1 MENYVFE
8 NNKVTLVGEVVT
20 DFSFN
25 HEVFGEGFYLF
36 ELAVR
41 RTSGYVDY
49 IPVMVSERLLDIRND
64 IRGSFVCVKG
74 QFRSFNK
81 HEETRSKLV
90 LTVFAREI
98 EPLENNDYEEVNHV
112 IIDGYVCKEPVY
124 RKTPFGREITDLL
137 LAVNRGYGK
146 SDYIPCVLWGRNAKY
161 GATFE
166 VGTEVKVDG
175 RLQSRN
181 YTKVI
186 SETESEERVAYE
198 ISVGKIE
205 VQED

>member
-8 NNKVTLVGEVVT
+8 NNKVTLVGEVAT

-49 IPVMVSERLLDIRND
+49 IPVMVSERLLDISKD
-64 IRGSFVCVKG
+64 IRGSFVCVNG

-98 EPLENNDYEEVNHV
+98 EVLENKDYEEVNNV
-112 IIDGYVCKEPVY
+112 FLDGFVCRQPIH

-166 VGTEVKVDG
+166 VGTEVQVVG
-175 RLQSRN
+175 RLQSRT

>member
-8 NNKVTLVGEVVT
+8 NNKVTLVGEVAT
-20 DFSFN
+20 DFLFN

-49 IPVMVSERLLDIRND
+49 IPVMVSERLLDISKD
-64 IRGSFVCVKG
+64 IRGSFVCVNG

-81 HEETRSKLV
+81 HEETRIKLV

-98 EPLENNDYEEVNHV
+98 EVLENNDYEEVNNV
-112 IIDGYVCKEPVY
+112 FLDGFVCRQPIH

-161 GATFE
+161 GANFE
-166 VGTEVKVDG
+166 VGTEVQVVG
-175 RLQSRN
+175 RLQSRS

-205 VQED
+205 VQEG